1 MLPGDFTTLADAYL
15 HRPAYSEAVIDMLV
29 STARAAEPGRRSA
42 DVGAG
47 TGKLTAMLDA
57 RGVAGTAVE
66 PNAAMR
72 AQGERLALPAFVW
85 REGRAEATGLEGES
99 VDLATMASAF
109 HWADATLALREFHR
123 ILKPGGVLA
132 LLWNPR
138 DLDRDA
144 RQARIEQRIKD
155 LVPEIKRRSSGAPA
169 YTERVETQLLDSGLF
184 GDLIFL
190 EAPHVERMTAARH
203 LGAWESVNDI
213 RAQAGEARWAQIL
226 SAIREELGDSTDI
239 EVRYRTRAWLVRRR

>member
-1 MLPGDFTTLADAYL
+1 MRPGDFTTLAQAYV
-15 HRPAYSEAVIDMLV
+15 HRPAYCETVIDMIV
-29 STARAAEPGRRSA
+29 SAARAAEPGRRAA

-57 RGVAGTAVE
+57 RGMAGTAVE
-66 PNAAMR
+66 PNVAMR
-72 AQGERLALPAFVW
+72 TQGERLALPAFAW
-85 REGRAEATGLEGES
+85 REGRAEATGLEDES
-99 VDLATMASAF
+99 VDLVTMASAF

-123 ILKPGGVLA
+123 ILKPGGALA

-138 DLDRDA
+138 DLDRDL
-144 RQARIEQRIKD
+144 RQARIEARIKA

-169 YTERVETQLLDSGLF
+169 YTDQVEAQLLDSGLF
-184 GDLIFL
+184 GDLVFL

-226 SAIREELGDSTDI
+226 SAIREEIADSAEI
-239 EVRYRTRAWLVRRR
+239 EVLYRTRAWLVRRR